1 MTVYLRMQHTNS
13 SASRMASHQCTG
25 CGATSSHGAPRTRRR
40 AQRTAA
46 TSARTSKQTS
56 RTTSSATVRTETC
69 AHACMHAWRR
79 RCLRGLLPPGPHPP
93 PLFLCAVWVFC
104 GNQSACQGN
113 YGQCWL
119 KHLPH
124 PEASKPAKQ
133 GPHVPWTAGTLDV
146 DINANPGGGAKSEK
160 KVRDRIGVVCFSAED
175 VILQLAPPPCL

>member
-69 AHACMHAWRR
+69 ACMHACMETPLSSWAAARTLPPICMR
-79 RCLRGLLPPGPHPP
+79 SLGVLRESECLPRQLWAVLVEAPAPSRGLQARQAGPS
-93 PLFLCAVWVFC
+93 CAVDGGHARC
-104 GNQSACQGN
+104 G
-113 YGQCWL
+113 
-119 KHLPH
+119 H
-124 PEASKPAKQ
+124 
-133 GPHVPWTAGTLDV
+133 
-146 DINANPGGGAKSEK
+146 
-160 KVRDRIGVVCFSAED
+160 
-175 VILQLAPPPCL
+175 